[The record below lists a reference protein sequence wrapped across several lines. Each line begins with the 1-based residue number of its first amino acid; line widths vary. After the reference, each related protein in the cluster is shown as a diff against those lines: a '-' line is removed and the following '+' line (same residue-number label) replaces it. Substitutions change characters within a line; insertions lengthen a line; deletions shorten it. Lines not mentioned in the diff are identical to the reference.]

1 MYVLIELSVIIDYL
15 VEIILYILEDE
26 FLVVVR
32 LVFFGVRKCLLFFL
46 MGIYSLV
53 GFEVVIKLLSI

>member
-15 VEIILYILEDE
+15 VEIILYIMEDE
-26 FLVVVR
+26 FSVVVR

>member
-15 VEIILYILEDE
+15 VEIVLYILEDE

-32 LVFFGVRKCLLFFL
+32 LVFLGVRKCLLFFL